1 MPETSLLS
9 RAQDLADQASVKAE
23 EYSGLFSSAR
33 EYILDTFGPNG
44 LLAAYI
50 IAAVLVLV
58 IVSRL
63 AKITFSTAK
72 YLVVPAVALAFVATF
87 FLPYSFLSMLPV
99 TATASS
105 LFFLFKG

>member
-1 MPETSLLS
+1 MPEMSLLS
-9 RAQDLADQASVKAE
+9 QAKDFADQAAVKAD

-33 EYILDTFGPNG
+33 AYILETFGPNG

-50 IAAVLVLV
+50 VAAVLILV

-63 AKITFSTAK
+63 AKLTFSTAK

-99 TATASS
+99 TVTVSS